1 MKLTIRDKLYQIFV
15 KHCVVLKKLK
25 NQSIIL
31 PGSVILYNI
40 DNEKEI
46 IATDKEHYAIIT
58 GDKIKGYV
66 NYATTDL
73 KIKSEI
79 GVARIDYKIGQESR
93 NESKSNSLWWVD

>member
-40 DNEKEI
+40 DNEI

-58 GDKIKGYV
+58 GDGIKGYI

-73 KIKSEI
+73 KIKSKI

-93 NESKSNSLWWVD
+93 NEINSNSL